1 MAAASFVEGCEEE
14 EDEACGEGEA
24 APEGGPG
31 NMAAVGF
38 FAIGQPE
45 AAAEEACKVADA
57 AREESEEGLGACALD
72 GWDAVFEVDLSGDEV
87 ESVGETMEDN
97 AGDDP

>member
-38 FAIGQPE
+38 FAIG
-45 AAAEEACKVADA
+45 
-57 AREESEEGLGACALD
+57 
-72 GWDAVFEVDLSGDEV
+72 
-87 ESVGETMEDN
+87 
-97 AGDDP
+97 